1 MTFARNVLLAVLLVS
16 CKAERDSGV
25 LHDGGVRAEPL
36 AHAVEPVA
44 GFESIKA
51 HLQDS
56 LKSKSRSITQSA
68 EEASH
73 LAGAVAHEI
82 DEYHT
87 HLTKVSNTMKQMGA
101 TAKELHGHYGE
112 LLQGKDMAKMT
123 AADASL
129 IQKATDAAGDLQ
141 KAADSNTEQD
151 LTDLANKYGKLDAV
165 TDNFDA
171 VNNDASDNDDM
182 DALSR
187 PNPADDADIPDPP
200 PFPLDVASG
209 QGGDS
214 LAAPID
220 PDLDAPDFSPSE
232 DDSFASN
239 GF

>member
-1 MTFARNVLLAVLLVS
+1 MPCARTALLAIFLVS

-25 LHDGGVRAEPL
+25 LHDSGRRAEPL
-36 AHAVEPVA
+36 AQAVEPVA

-51 HLQDS
+51 HIQDS

-87 HLTKVSNTMKQMGA
+87 HLTKVSNSMKQMDS
-101 TAKELHGHYGE
+101 TAKELHGQYGE

-141 KAADSNTEQD
+141 KSADSNNEED
-151 LTDLANKYGKLDAV
+151 LTDLANKYGKLDDV
-165 TDNFDA
+165 D
-171 VNNDASDNDDM
+171 SDVRSSRQDGAPEEAQRGQDELESEEP
-182 DALSR
+182 ALEE
-187 PNPADDADIPDPP
+187 
-200 PFPLDVASG
+200 
-209 QGGDS
+209 
-214 LAAPID
+214 
-220 PDLDAPDFSPSE
+220 SPRGSW
-232 DDSFASN
+232 
-239 GF
+239 

>member
-1 MTFARNVLLAVLLVS
+1 MAFARKALWAVLLAF

-36 AHAVEPVA
+36 AQAVEPVA

-51 HLQDS
+51 HLQDT

-87 HLTKVSNTMKQMGA
+87 HLTKVSNTMKQMDS

-165 TDNFDA
+165 
-171 VNNDASDNDDM
+171 DNDD
-182 DALSR
+182 DSPIVDGTWGRA
-187 PNPADDADIPDPP
+187 PP
-200 PFPLDVASG
+200 TSESAEFTLPPSG
-209 QGGDS
+209 G
-214 LAAPID
+214 
-220 PDLDAPDFSPSE
+220 SPSE
-232 DDSFASN
+232 VDSLSN
-239 GF
+239 PDRDPDEDPDFQSNEFQSDNFQG